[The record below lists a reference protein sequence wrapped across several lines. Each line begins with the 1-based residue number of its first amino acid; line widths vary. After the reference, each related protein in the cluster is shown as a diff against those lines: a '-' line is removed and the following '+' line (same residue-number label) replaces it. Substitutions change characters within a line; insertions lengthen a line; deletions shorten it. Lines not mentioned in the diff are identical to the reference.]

1 MRRCRR
7 FCASFN
13 LSRPDV
19 ASVEIDAP
27 HLLLQRKPR
36 EAAAI
41 IEKFLKQEKLV
52 SPGSEEWATRKAAA

>member
-1 MRRCRR
+1 
-7 FCASFN
+7 
-13 LSRPDV
+13 
-19 ASVEIDAP
+19 VEIDAP